1 MVRLKLVVNAEMVEE
16 VLVKTEKTTNI
27 HMEIHTDKSHTVKQW
42 PCASRGVC

>member
-1 MVRLKLVVNAEMVEE
+1 MVNVETVEE

-27 HMEIHTDKSHTVKQW
+27 YMELHTDTVKQW